1 MKFLK
6 IEEEN
11 NLTTP
16 QKGFVIIWVIAILI
30 SFVDDMLEF
39 FQVINSGLYT
49 VAFNDGLKRLVLSC
63 FYTYISLLLLQL
75 LYQQRGK
82 FINLLSIEG
91 VEKVSRILSVL
102 FGLLFTK
109 VVFNIIIVKY
119 VIPKAAD
126 ASIAKDLGYD
136 VGMKLLK
143 WQPHKDLIIA
153 IAIVWVFLVVLGHA
167 QKLKQEQD
175 LTI

>member
-1 MKFLK
+1 MKSIAMEAKADLTITQKNFLVVW
-6 IEEEN
+6 ISA
-11 NLTTP
+11 
-16 QKGFVIIWVIAILI
+16 VLI
-30 SFVDDMLEF
+30 SFIDDIFEF
-39 FQVINSGLYT
+39 FQVINYGFYS

-75 LYQQRGK
+75 LYRQRGK
-82 FINLLSIEG
+82 FMNLLSADGI
-91 VEKVSRILSVL
+91 KQVSRLLAVL
-102 FGLLFTK
+102 ISLLITK
-109 VVFNIIIVKY
+109 IVFSFVIVKY
-119 VIPKAAD
+119 VVPKAAD
-126 ASIAKDLGYD
+126 ANIAESLGYD